1 MTRGDAAAASR
12 TRRNF
17 LRSVVGRVI
26 AQGFV
31 FIALCG
37 PAIAAPPSLDP
48 FLGPLRLV
56 GYRVAKAPPHFTG
69 HTLDGRSLSIADLR
83 GRVVVVNFWASWCA
97 ECRPEMPVLERLHRE
112 FAAQGLS
119 IVGVNAREGRET
131 VGGYARAL
139 GLTFPL
145 VLDSNGEINTL
156 YGVIGLPTTFLV
168 ARDGRA
174 VALAVGT
181 RNWGSAPARALIQ
194 RLLAETAQTATPG
207 VR

>member
-1 MTRGDAAAASR
+1 MTRGDAVAATGA
-12 TRRNF
+12 RRKF
-17 LRSVVGRVI
+17 LRSVVGRAF
-26 AQGFV
+26 AQGFLLV
-31 FIALCG
+31 VACG
-37 PAIAAPPSLDP
+37 SANADPPSLEP
-48 FLGPLRLV
+48 LLGPLKLV
-56 GYRVAKAPPHFTG
+56 GYRAGKLPPHFTG
-69 HTLDGRSLSIADLR
+69 NTLDGPPVSIADLR
-83 GRVVVVNFWASWCA
+83 GKVIVVNFWASWCA

-119 IVGVNAREGRET
+119 IVGVNAREGREA
-131 VGGYARAL
+131 VERYARAL

-145 VLDSNGEINTL
+145 VLDPSGEINAL

-181 RNWGSAPARALIQ
+181 RSWESAPARALI
-194 RLLAETAQTATPG
+194 RGLLAESAQTQTPG